1 MNSYKIAEKY
11 IEDGAIARKDIQL
24 DKVIE
29 VSKIIASAFKNG
41 NKIILMGNGGSA
53 ADSQHIAA
61 EFVGRFEK
69 ERIALPALALNVN
82 TSTITAIGN
91 DYGYDNIFA
100 RQIEAF
106 ARKGDVVFALSTSG
120 NSKNVIE
127 GINKAREKGCVI
139 IGITGRTGGKMSKMI
154 DDNLLFKINSDV
166 TSIIQE
172 ITITIGHLI
181 SKLVEIEMFGE

>member
-106 ARKGDVVFALSTSG
+106 AMKGDVVFALSTSG

>member
-11 IEDGAIARKDIQL
+11 IEDGVIARKDIQL

-82 TSTITAIGN
+82 TSTITALGN
-91 DYGYDNIFA
+91 DYGYDKIFA

-127 GINKAREKGCVI
+127 GITKAREKGCVI
-139 IGITGRTGGKMSKMI
+139 IGITGRIGGKMSKMI

-181 SKLVEIEMFGE
+181 SKLVENEMFGE